1 MTSASL
7 VDAKSDLRA
16 EAGRRRGVLSDSVRR
31 AGAELV
37 AALAGDLLTIGSGT
51 VVSAYYPIRD
61 ELDPLP
67 LLAHLA
73 EQGAEICLPVMLF
86 EERKLMFRR
95 WRPGEPL
102 EARQFGVPEPGDAAP
117 RLVPDILFVPMLAF
131 DAAGNRLG
139 YGAGFYD
146 RTLAELRAARAVTA
160 LGLAFDEQEVTAV
173 PHDAYDQRLDGVLT
187 PTGLRRMGDG

>member
-1 MTSASL
+1 MTSAHL
-7 VDAKSDLRA
+7 VDTKSDLRA
-16 EAGRRRGVLSDSVRR
+16 EAGRRRGALAESARQ
-31 AGAELV
+31 AGAERV
-37 AALAGDLLTIGSGT
+37 AALALDVLPSGSGT
-51 VVSAYYPIRD
+51 VVSGYYPIRD

-67 LLAHLA
+67 LLARLA
-73 EQGAEICLPVMLF
+73 EQGSEICLPVMLYD
-86 EERKLMFRR
+86 ERKLMFRG

-102 EARQFGVPEPGDAAP
+102 EARQFGVPEPLDAAP
-117 RLVPDILFVPMLAF
+117 RQIPDILFVPLLAF

-160 LGLAFDEQEVTAV
+160 IGLAFDEQEVAAV

-187 PTGLRRMGDG
+187 PTGLRRMRDG